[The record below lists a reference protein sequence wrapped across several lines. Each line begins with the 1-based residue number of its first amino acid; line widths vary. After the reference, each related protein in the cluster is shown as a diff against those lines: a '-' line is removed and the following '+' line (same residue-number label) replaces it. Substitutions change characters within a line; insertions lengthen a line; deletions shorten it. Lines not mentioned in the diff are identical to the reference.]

1 MSTRFLTNA
10 TVALL
15 AGFVVVASQTFATS
29 TTAWVAFAIAIG
41 VGVIALAAQ
50 LDRSRGAVQRG
61 LDGATVILAG
71 WTVIASLIFTGSTVM
86 WLSLAEALGLVGLAF
101 AGLTLH
107 EIATWRAQRGLTPLR
122 LVQRES
128 TGRVT
133 DRAAA

>member
-29 TTAWVAFAIAIG
+29 TTAWLAFAIAIG
-41 VGVIALAAQ
+41 IGVTALAVQ
-50 LDRSRGAVQRG
+50 LDRSRGLVQRG

-71 WTVIASLIFTGSTVM
+71 WTIIASLVFTGSTVM
-86 WLSLAEALGLVGLAF
+86 WLSLAEALGFVGLAF

-107 EIATWRAQRGLTPLR
+107 EIGTWRAQRGLTPLR

-128 TGRVT
+128 TGRAT